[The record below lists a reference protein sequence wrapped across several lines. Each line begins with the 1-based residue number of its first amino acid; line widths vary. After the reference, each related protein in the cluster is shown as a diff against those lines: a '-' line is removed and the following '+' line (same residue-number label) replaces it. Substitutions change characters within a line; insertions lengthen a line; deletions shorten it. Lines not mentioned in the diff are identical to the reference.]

1 MNANPP
7 TNLSAL
13 PLELAR
19 QVDDLCWR
27 FESAWKTVAAAA
39 EGPRLEAYLTAA
51 PEAARGAL
59 LVGLVRV
66 DIYHRCRLDETP
78 YVEDYQARFSELN
91 PEEIACWIAADE
103 PAMPTKIRSE
113 RTPYQAPREKQP
125 AGKPGP
131 ALPGYEILEELGRGG
146 MGVVYKARQL
156 KANRIVALKMIL
168 APVHSSLEH
177 KVRFKI
183 EAELCARLHHP
194 NIVQI
199 HQVDE
204 HDGLPFFS
212 LEFCAG
218 GPLNE
223 RLKGR
228 SLPWRKSAELAETL
242 ARAVQ
247 HAHSRGVV
255 HRDLKPA
262 NVLLT
267 TEGEPKIA
275 DFGLA
280 KWLDADCQISRQGQI
295 LGTPCYMSPEQASG
309 EVNKIGPATDVYA
322 LGAILYEFLTGRPP
336 FDGATWEK
344 TLEQVRTQEPVA
356 PGRLQPKVPRDLE
369 IICLKCLHKESA
381 RRYASAGELADRL
394 RMFLDG
400 KPIPDRP
407 VSSLERVGKWAKR
420 RPALA
425 ALAGVSIVATV
436 GLLGLLVAVLQ
447 KSETIDVLNTQIGE
461 KKEELRLLD
470 EAKED
475 VERNLRGNEEALRRT
490 EHIVRGNDTWDA
502 YARSEIAAVRRM
514 LQLQEP
520 PEGKEDFR
528 SFDHYYLTALCGGE
542 RRRFAQPGKSPV
554 CLAFSPD
561 GESVAWGSNYGLGMG
576 EVLIWNADMDTT
588 IRIPLKGVLVRC
600 LTYHPKE
607 PILAVGTTG
616 TNRGITFWDTKTGH
630 QKRLLDGPVDRT
642 GVISVAFA
650 PDGGKLAFVTEMKKV
665 KLWDLSPARERK
677 ELDPRSIYAYSVA
690 FSPDGLLLAA
700 TSGDQRSGSVTIWKV
715 QEPDSD
721 KPQILSGTAPLLCL
735 AFSPDNSRL
744 AAGADTPDG
753 AVNVWQLS
761 PGGGKP
767 SVFKGEQRG
776 MVRSITFLGDSQTV
790 ASAGADGTVVFWDV
804 AAGNPLTVWKKHEK
818 EVTAIALSS
827 DRKTLG
833 TASGDLTVKLWDVSE
848 GPDRSRFQATK
859 NRVKTVAF
867 NSDGKT
873 LAVLGANDTNVTL
886 WDVASRQQ
894 VGALPHAHQVN
905 NFAFSADGRM
915 LAELGVVRTA
925 SGTLW
930 DVAAR
935 KAEALLDMGRVTC
948 LAFSP
953 VGRQLVLGRS
963 DGKVTLR
970 GPEGPGPTLTAGT
983 QAIRAVCFAATG
995 ALVAAGSHKP
1005 KEGKE
1010 VGVVYLWQA
1019 AGDKPADE
1027 LHGHM
1032 LPVKFLAC
1040 SADGKILA
1048 SVDLGG
1054 DVFLWDVAG
1063 RKRRR
1068 QLEHTGP
1075 VNSVAFSPDGRILAV
1090 AGKGVRLWDITTG
1103 KRRATLEIAAA
1114 EFTSVAFSPDCKM
1127 LAAGSQD
1134 GTLKLW
1140 QAAPE

>member
-1 MNANPP
+1 
-7 TNLSAL
+7 
-13 PLELAR
+13 
-19 QVDDLCWR
+19 
-27 FESAWKTVAAAA
+27 
-39 EGPRLEAYLTAA
+39 
-51 PEAARGAL
+51 
-59 LVGLVRV
+59 
-66 DIYHRCRLDETP
+66 
-78 YVEDYQARFSELN
+78 
-91 PEEIACWIAADE
+91 
-103 PAMPTKIRSE
+103 
-113 RTPYQAPREKQP
+113 
-125 AGKPGP
+125 
-131 ALPGYEILEELGRGG
+131 LPGYEILEELGHGG

-156 KANRIVALKMIL
+156 KANRVVALKMIL
-168 APVHSSLEH
+168 ARVHSSLEH

-183 EAELCARLHHP
+183 EAELCARLQHP

-212 LEFCAG
+212 LEYCAG

-228 SLPWRKSAELAETL
+228 PLPWRKAGELAETL

-247 HAHSRGVV
+247 HAHSRGVI
-255 HRDLKPA
+255 HRDLKPS

-280 KWLDADCQISRQGQI
+280 KWLDADSEISRQGQI
-295 LGTPCYMSPEQASG
+295 FGTPCYMSPEQASG
-309 EVNKIGPATDVYA
+309 EVNTIGPATDVYA

-336 FDGATWEK
+336 FKGATWEQ

-356 PGRLQPKVPRDLE
+356 PRRLQPKVPRDLE
-369 IICLKCLHKESA
+369 IICLKCLHKDSA
-381 RRYASAGELADRL
+381 RRYASAGKLADRL

-425 ALAGVSIVATV
+425 ALAGVSTIATV
-436 GLLGLLVAVLQ
+436 GLLVLLVAVLQ
-447 KSETIDVLNTQIGE
+447 KSETIAMLNRQIVA
-461 KKEELRLLD
+461 KKEELQFLD
-470 EAKED
+470 QAKED
-475 VERNLRGNEEALRRT
+475 VERNLREKQEVLRQAEYIAL
-490 EHIVRGNDTWDA
+490 GNDAWDA

-514 LQLQEP
+514 LHLQEP

-528 SFDHYYLTALCGGE
+528 SFDHYHLAALCGGE
-542 RRRFAQPGKSPV
+542 RRRFAEPGKSPV

-561 GESVAWGSNYGLGMG
+561 GKSVAWGNYGALKNPD
-576 EVLIWNADMDTT
+576 EVQIWNADMDTV
-588 IRIPLKGVLVRC
+588 IRIPFKGALIKC
-600 LTYHPKE
+600 LTYHPRE
-607 PILAVGTTG
+607 PILAVGTH
-616 TNRGITFWDTKTGH
+616 RGITFWDTNTG
-630 QKRLLDGPVDRT
+630 QEKRLLDGPVDKT
-642 GVISVAFA
+642 GVISAAFA
-650 PDGGKLAFVTEMKKV
+650 PDGGKLAFVTQKKKV
-665 KLWDLSPARERK
+665 KLWDLYPARERK
-677 ELDPRSIYAYSVA
+677 ELDPQSVYASSVV
-690 FSPDGLLLAA
+690 FSADGLLLAA

-715 QEPDSD
+715 HELDSD
-721 KPQILSGTAPLLCL
+721 KPQILSGTAPFLCL
-735 AFSPDNSRL
+735 AFSPDSSRL
-744 AAGADTPDG
+744 AAGTNAPDG
-753 AVNVWQLS
+753 TVNVWQLS
-761 PGGGKP
+761 AGGGNP
-767 SVFKGEQRG
+767 SVFKDEQRG
-776 MVRSITFLGDSQTV
+776 EIQSIAFLGDGQTV
-790 ASAGADGTVVFWDV
+790 ASAGKDGTVVFWD
-804 AAGNPLTVWKKHEK
+804 AQAGKLLTVWKKHER
-818 EVTAIALSS
+818 EVTAIALSP
-827 DRKTLG
+827 DRNTLG
-833 TASGDLTVKLWDVSE
+833 TASADLTVKLWDLSE

-859 NRVKTVAF
+859 SRVKTVAF

-873 LAVLGANDTNVTL
+873 LAVLGAYDTTVTL

-894 VGALPHAHQVN
+894 IGALPHTHQII

-915 LAELGVVRTA
+915 LAALGVVRTS

-935 KAEALLDMGRVTC
+935 KAEALPDMGRVTC

-953 VGRQLVLGRS
+953 VGRRLVLGRN

-970 GPEGPGPTLTAGT
+970 GPEGRGQTLTAGT
-983 QAIRAVCFAATG
+983 QAIRAVCFAASG

-1010 VGVVYLWQA
+1010 VGVVYLWEA
-1019 AGDKPADE
+1019 AGDKPADV

-1063 RKRRR
+1063 RKRRH
-1068 QLEHTGP
+1068 QLEHAGP

-1090 AGKGVRLWDITTG
+1090 AGKGVRLWDVTTG
-1103 KRRATLEIAAA
+1103 KRRATLEIAAG

-1127 LAAGSQD
+1127 LAAGCQD

-1140 QAAPE
+1140 EAAAETRPMP